1 MTVSNAPTS
10 LLESV
15 LTAQT
20 TRQEIGVAVAKKAQD
35 TIKQQGEAMVQLLE
49 QAALPPT
56 TMVSPGLDV
65 YA

>member
-15 LTAQT
+15 LAAQT
-20 TRQEIGVAVAKKAQD
+20 TRQEIGVAVLKKAED
-35 TIKQQGEAMVQLLE
+35 SLTQQGEAMVQVLE
-49 QAALPPT
+49 KIGAPP
-56 TMVSPGLDV
+56 VNQLQPLLDV

>member
-10 LLESV
+10 LLDSV
-15 LTAQT
+15 LTAQS

-35 TIKQQGEAMVQLLE
+35 TIKQQGEAVVQLLE
-49 QAALPPT
+49 QAAVPPAA
-56 TMVSPGLDV
+56 MVNSGLDV

>member
-10 LLESV
+10 LLDSV

-20 TRQEIGVAVAKKAQD
+20 TRQDVGVALVKKAQD
-35 TIKQQGEAMVQLLE
+35 GMKQEGEALVQMLE
-49 QAALPPT
+49 QSGQPAAGQGQPL
-56 TMVSPGLDV
+56 LDV